1 MRPIT
6 QTFLTSS
13 TWTSPPNYQGPV
25 FLQGCGGG
33 NGGSGFEQPGAKA
46 SKFYQL
52 MISVEPLTTYDVVVG
67 EGGSGV
73 PNGDTPGLGGNTSF
87 GTLAV
92 FLGGNS
98 TDVPNFP
105 GNFAKGVDGSLGG
118 PNYKGFGGYPG
129 PFGPGGDGVSSDD
142 AIAKPATVP
151 PVLNSGAG
159 GGGAGSLFPTSSA
172 GSAGRLSVTWW
183 P

>member
-33 NGGSGFEQPGAKA
+33 SGGTGGTQGGKG

-52 MISVEPLTTYDVVVG
+52 MIQVEPFTTYDVVVG
-67 EGGSGV
+67 EGGSGGV
-73 PNGDTPGLGGNTSF
+73 GISNPGSVGGDTSF
-87 GTLAV
+87 GDLAT
-92 FLGGNS
+92 FPGGNS
-98 TDVPNFP
+98 TDVLSFP
-105 GNFAKGVDGSLGG
+105 GGFGVGLTGIASYSPGL
-118 PNYKGFGGYPG
+118 GGYPG
-129 PFGPGGDGVSSDD
+129 PFGAGGGGAGD
-142 AIAKPATVP
+142 AAAATEP
-151 PVLNSGAG
+151 PIKNSGAG
-159 GGGAGSLFPTSSA
+159 GGGGNYGVNAVGST